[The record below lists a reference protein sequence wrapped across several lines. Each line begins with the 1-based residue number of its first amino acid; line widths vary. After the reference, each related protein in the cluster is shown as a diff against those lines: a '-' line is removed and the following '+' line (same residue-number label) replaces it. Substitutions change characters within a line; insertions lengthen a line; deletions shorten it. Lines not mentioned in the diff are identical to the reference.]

1 MYEILE
7 IYDIKDTV
15 YKRDLSFETRNKI
28 KRNHLDKTNK
38 FGTRNASSEGNKCN
52 GIDAVFEVDEA
63 AEMSSNISND
73 GSTGPDEYER
83 YDESDI
89 AIGHSC
95 KKMDG
100 C

>member
-1 MYEILE
+1 MKPETKSKETIW
-7 IYDIKDTV
+7 IKP
-15 YKRDLSFETRNKI
+15 K
-28 KRNHLDKTNK
+28 K
-38 FGTRNASSEGNKCN
+38 FCTRNASSKGNKCN
-52 GIDAVFEVDEA
+52 GIDAVFEIDEA
-63 AEMSSNISND
+63 AEMSSDISND

-95 KKMDG
+95 KEMES